1 MKQTTETA
9 ILPFKVLELTEIIS
23 EKKRLSFEDALF
35 YLYNS
40 KLYHDL
46 INPNI
51 KLWYHSGSTLFDY
64 LEKEKSDA
72 RKKETTKAESQF
84 IVFCIEQ
91 YRLRNNQP
99 SAGVLAMFQ
108 NLKVDKFLTRNFEV
122 LHSQSTEYILREIDL
137 FITKHK

>member
-1 MKQTTETA
+1 MEQTTETA
-9 ILPFKVLELTEIIS
+9 ILPFKVLELAGIIS
-23 EKKRLSFEDALF
+23 ERKRLSFEDALF

-40 KLYHDL
+40 RLYHDL

-72 RKKETTKAESQF
+72 RKNERTKAESQF

-91 YRLRNNQP
+91 YRLRKNLS
-99 SAGVLAMFQ
+99 SAEVLIMFQ
-108 NLKVDKFLTRNFEV
+108 NLGIDKFLTRNFEV
-122 LHSQSTEYILREIDL
+122 LHSQSAEYILHEIDI
-137 FITKHK
+137 FIKKHR